1 MVTQQGKHVQNK
13 DEVLFKAVKKL
24 ESKQDD

>member
-13 DEVLFKAVKKL
+13 DEALFKTIKKL